1 MKTDLQWQPIE
12 TAPRDGRIVL
22 VNDTNEGLSPWAFA
36 SYLDSDDWAGWIYDD
51 PTAQDSNPLG
61 PQPTHWIP
69 LPPLPSYKGNDDEN
83 RLEAT

>member
-36 SYLDSDDWAGWIYDD
+36 SYLDSDDWAEQTTSYVTTGAKNNDRRRIDD
-51 PTAQDSNPLG
+51 VDVA
-61 PQPTHWIP
+61 
-69 LPPLPSYKGNDDEN
+69 
-83 RLEAT
+83 R